1 MNFVCIVPVNN
12 TQPNENKK
20 MQPVTN
26 PGTSG
31 ETTNPAATPAGMK
44 PTPGTQYADKPGIPG
59 CIRKMSRC
67 ERLFF
72 MNPACTVMMAARIT
86 GTVDEIPF
94 RQVLEA
100 AARKHPL
107 LRAKVVF
114 DERHEAWFSNENVP
128 PVPLRILE
136 RTSDQQWLAEL
147 KEEARVPFAIDRE
160 PLIRCVLIR
169 SPEVSD
175 LLILCNHSICDGMA
189 LAILVR
195 DILTLYANP
204 LQDVRVLAPP
214 DVLDIVKP
222 GLSIKGLIARLFIG
236 MANRKWRKNPHYFG
250 PEEYAALYRGYWEA
264 RRPGLVLLEFN
275 PEESARLLSACRE
288 HGVTVGSA
296 VSAACL
302 AAYADVTGGF
312 TKSQQAIM
320 VPYDLRRRIDP
331 PLGDVFCFCDG
342 GVRFPF
348 AYSTKKPFWDNAHNL
363 HKEIHSRI
371 KILDP
376 SCLDI
381 PEFEPSLTDAL
392 SAFSLFTD
400 KVPEAYA
407 RTETLQQFIRDT
419 GNVASAMNRNFEKNI
434 PGFVPSN
441 LGRIDVPESPAGLSL
456 DRLVFLPSAS
466 EINPLILGGAG
477 AGGRMVFT
485 LPFVDPPAKTGISP
499 EPELIRIRNRVLEI
513 LGFSEKVH
521 PDIME

>member
-1 MNFVCIVPVNN
+1 
-12 TQPNENKK
+12 
-20 MQPVTN
+20 MQPVKN

-31 ETTNPAATPAGMK
+31 ETNPATTPAGMK
-44 PTPGTQYADKPGIPG
+44 LTTDTRDADNPGIPG

-72 MNPACTVMMAARIT
+72 MSPSCTVMMVARIT
-86 GTVDEIPF
+86 GTVDEVPF
-94 RQVLEA
+94 RQALGA
-100 AARKHPL
+100 AALKHPL

-114 DERHEAWFSNENVP
+114 DERHEAWFSSEGVP
-128 PVPLRILE
+128 PVPLKIIQ
-136 RTSDQQWLAEL
+136 RTSDQQWLAVL
-147 KEEARVPFAIDRE
+147 KEEARVPFVIDRE

-175 LLILCNHSICDGMA
+175 VLVLCNHSICDGMA
-189 LAILVR
+189 LAVLIR
-195 DILTLYANP
+195 DILSLYADP
-204 LQDVRVLAPP
+204 TQDVRMLAPP

-222 GLSIKGLIARLFIG
+222 GRTIKGLITRFFVGI
-236 MANRKWRKNPHYFG
+236 ANRKWRKNPHYFG
-250 PEEYAALYRGYWEA
+250 PEECAALYRGYWEA

-320 VPYDLRRRIDP
+320 VPYDLRRRIEP

-348 AYSTKKPFWDNAHNL
+348 AYSQKKPFWDNARDL

-381 PEFEPSLTDAL
+381 PEFEPSLIDAL
-392 SAFSLFTD
+392 SAFSLFAD
-400 KVPEAYA
+400 KVPGAYT
-407 RTETLQQFIRDT
+407 RTEILQQFIRDT
-419 GNVASAMNRNFEKNI
+419 GNAASAMNRNFEKNI
-434 PGFVPSN
+434 PGFIPSN
-441 LGRIDVPESPAGLSL
+441 LGRIEIPESPDGIQL

-466 EINPLILGGAG
+466 ELNPLILGGAG

-499 EPELIRIRNRVLEI
+499 EPEMIRIRNRALEY
-513 LGFSEKVH
+513 LEFPEKVH
-521 PDIME
+521 PGAGE

>member
-1 MNFVCIVPVNN
+1 
-12 TQPNENKK
+12 
-20 MQPVTN
+20 MQPVKN
-26 PGTSG
+26 PGTSR
-31 ETTNPAATPAGMK
+31 EPTDSAATPAGMK
-44 PTPGTQYADKPGIPG
+44 PTPGTRDADNYGIPG

-72 MNPACTVMMAARIT
+72 MSPSCTVMMAARIK
-86 GTVDEIPF
+86 GAVDEAMF
-94 RQVLEA
+94 RQALEA

-107 LRAKVVF
+107 LRARVVF
-114 DERHEAWFSNENVP
+114 DERHEAWFSSEGVSR
-128 PVPLRILE
+128 VPLKVLTRS
-136 RTSDQQWLAEL
+136 SDRQWLAEL
-147 KEEARVPFAIDRE
+147 KEEARVPFAIDKG

-175 LLILCNHSICDGMA
+175 LLVLCNHSICDGMA
-189 LAILVR
+189 LAFFVR
-195 DILTLYANP
+195 DLLTLYADP
-204 LQDVRVLAPP
+204 VQEVRTLAPP

-222 GLSIKGLIARLFIG
+222 GLSIKGLLARLFIG
-236 MANRKWRKNPHYFG
+236 MANRKWRKNPHRFG
-250 PEEYAALYRGYWEA
+250 PEEYDALYRGYWEA
-264 RRPGLVLLEFN
+264 RRPGVVLLEFN
-275 PEESARLLSACRE
+275 PEESARLLAACRE

-342 GVRFPF
+342 AVRFPF
-348 AYSTKKPFWDNAHNL
+348 AYSTKESFWDNARHL

-371 KILDP
+371 SVLDP

-400 KVPEAYA
+400 RVPGAYA
-407 RTETLQQFIRDT
+407 RTETLQRFIRDT
-419 GNVASAMNRNFEKNI
+419 GNAASAMNRNFEKNV

-441 LGRIDVPESPAGLSL
+441 LGRIDVPETPGGLSL

-466 EINPLILGGAG
+466 ELNLLILGGAG
-477 AGGRMVFT
+477 AGGRIVFT
-485 LPFVDPPAKTGISP
+485 FPFVDSPAKTGISM

-513 LGFSEKVH
+513 LGFPKKVH
-521 PDIME
+521 PGVME

>member
-1 MNFVCIVPVNN
+1 MSRE
-12 TQPNENKK
+12 Q
-20 MQPVTN
+20 
-26 PGTSG
+26 
-31 ETTNPAATPAGMK
+31 TNPAAIPAGTK
-44 PTPGTQYADKPGIPG
+44 FTTGTRDANNPGIPSG
-59 CIRKMSRC
+59 IRKMSRC

-72 MNPACTVMMAARIT
+72 MSPVCTVMMAARIT
-86 GTVDEIPF
+86 DTIDEALF
-94 RQVLEA
+94 RQALEA

-114 DERHEAWFSNENVP
+114 DEQHEAWFSSENVP
-128 PVPLRILE
+128 PVPMRILE

-147 KEEARVPFAIDRE
+147 KEDARVPFAIDKG

-175 LLILCNHSICDGMA
+175 LLVLCNHSICDGMA
-189 LAILVR
+189 LAVLVR
-195 DILTLYANP
+195 DILTLYADP
-204 LQDVRVLAPP
+204 LQDVHVLAPP

-222 GLSIKGLIARLFIG
+222 GLSVKGLITRLFIG
-236 MANRKWRKNPHYFG
+236 IANRSWRKNPHYFG
-250 PEEYAALYRGYWEA
+250 PDEYAALYRGYWEA
-264 RRPGLVLLEFN
+264 RRLGLVLLEFN
-275 PEESARLLSACRE
+275 SEESARLLSACRE
-288 HGVTVGSA
+288 HRVTVGSA

-302 AAYADVTGGF
+302 AAYADITGGF

-348 AYSTKKPFWDNAHNL
+348 AYSLKKPFWDNARDL

-371 KILDP
+371 DVLDP

-419 GNVASAMNRNFEKNI
+419 GNAASAMNRNFEKNI
-434 PGFVPSN
+434 PGFIPSN
-441 LGRIDVPESPAGLSL
+441 LGRIDVPASPGGLSL

-466 EINPLILGGAG
+466 EFNPLILGGAG

-485 LPFVDPPAKTGISP
+485 LPFVDPPVKTGISP
-499 EPELIRIRNRVLEI
+499 EPELIRIRNRVLEY
-513 LGFSEKVH
+513 LGFADKVS
-521 PDIME
+521 DRAID